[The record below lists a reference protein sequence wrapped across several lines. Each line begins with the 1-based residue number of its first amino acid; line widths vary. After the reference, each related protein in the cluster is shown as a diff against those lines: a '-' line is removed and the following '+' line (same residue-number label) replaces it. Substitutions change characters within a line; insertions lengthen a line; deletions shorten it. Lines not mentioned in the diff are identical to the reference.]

1 MKFVNA
7 TKLDRKSGVAERRD
21 LRFHFR
27 AQRKWRGRIGSGVLP
42 NACSSSMQGTSPPLQ
57 PGAALHHTA
66 IRDDGG
72 RRDIA
77 GPIAG

>member
-27 AQRKWRGRIGSGVLP
+27 AQQKWRGRIASGVPQRALFMD
-42 NACSSSMQGTSPPLQ
+42 ARLQ
-57 PGAALHHTA
+57 PSAT
-66 IRDDGG
+66 IRGCFASY
-72 RRDIA
+72 RH
-77 GPIAG
+77 P